1 MKELSA
7 GARETLESLGWVV
20 IETAEGF
27 TLFNKA
33 YNNYISTLSKGSGS
47 GSGSGKDSDWKN
59 PFDELHNQLEAIT
72 AIQTKRNQLEREYNR
87 LLRDESAS

>member
-1 MKELSA
+1 MDGFGLIEMKELSA

-47 GSGSGKDSDWKN
+47 GSGSGDDEWEN
-59 PFDELHNQLEAIT
+59 PYDRLHNLLEHIT
-72 AIQTKRNQLEREYNR
+72 AM
-87 LLRDESAS
+87 